1 MQQRSHPDF
10 FMLAIAFLLAS
21 FGLVAVYSASFA
33 IGYDRYNDAN
43 YFFSKQLKWAF
54 LGFTALLITMNIPY
68 NFLRRLSP
76 FMFLTMVVLLVL
88 VLIPEIGVERN
99 NAHRWLGI
107 GNMTFQPT
115 EPLKVVICLYF
126 SHLLVKRADVIDDF
140 KLTVQPILILLAA
153 CVGLIMLQ
161 PDFSTSVIM
170 VIITFTLL
178 FAAGV
183 RIKHLAMIIAAALPL
198 VALLAILKPYRVARL
213 LTFLDPWE
221 ANTLKEGYQ
230 IINSLYAF
238 GNGGITGV
246 GFGAGIQKLF
256 YLPEPHTDFIFAII
270 GEELGLIGA
279 ISIIILFA
287 LFFWRGLFIASHVND
302 SYAKLVVIGIT
313 VMISIQ
319 AFMNIGITIGLLP
332 VTGMTLPFI
341 SYGGTSLLVTLIAT
355 GIILN
360 ISRYMER

>member
-1 MQQRSHPDF
+1 
-10 FMLAIAFLLAS
+10 MLALAFLLTS

-33 IGYDRYNDAN
+33 IGYDKYNDAN
-43 YFFSKQLKWAF
+43 YFFFKQLKWAF
-54 LGFTALLITMNIPY
+54 LGFTALLIAMNIPY
-68 NFLRRLSP
+68 KFLRKLSP
-76 FMFLTMVVLLVL
+76 LMFLTMVVLLVL

-99 NAHRWLGI
+99 NAQRWLGI

-126 SHLLVKRADVIDDF
+126 SHLLVKRADVIGDF
-140 KLTVQPILILLAA
+140 KLSVQPILILLAV

-161 PDFSTSVIM
+161 PDFSTAIM
-170 VIITFTLL
+170 MIIITFTLL

-183 RIKHLAMIIAAALPL
+183 SFKHFFMIIAAMLPIAA
-198 VALLAILKPYRVARL
+198 VLAILKPYRVARL
-213 LTFLDPWE
+213 LTFLNPWE
-221 ANTLKEGYQ
+221 ADSLKEGYQ

-246 GFGAGIQKLF
+246 GFGAGLQKLF

-270 GEELGLIGA
+270 GEELGLIGT

-287 LFFWRGLFIASHVND
+287 LFFWRGLHIAMRVND
-302 SYAKLVVIGIT
+302 SYAKLVALGIT

-341 SYGGTSLLVTLIAT
+341 SYGGTSLLITLIAT
-355 GIILN
+355 GIMLN